1 MSVAAVE
8 FSACFAVCDHA
19 IDVVV
24 VIASAAN
31 THLNIVH
38 FIIAIYSSSRFRRR
52 YGGLVKLIDVK

>member
-1 MSVAAVE
+1 L
-8 FSACFAVCDHA
+8 SACFAVCDHA

-38 FIIAIYSSSRFRRR
+38 FIIAITPSSRFRRT
-52 YGGLVKLIDVK
+52 YDGLVKPRDVK